1 MEKNSE
7 RIRAV
12 LRFDLKDKARA
23 ETLAKSLKPDEKFR
37 LQGLKISSKLEG
49 NSVTIRVSCERG
61 ARSLSETLD
70 DLLSAI
76 KMVLDITDS
85 LAK

>member
-1 MEKNSE
+1 MEKHSE

-12 LRFDLKDKARA
+12 LRFDLKDRTRA
-23 ETLAKSLKPDEKFR
+23 ETLSRSLKPDEKFR

-49 NSVTIRVSCERG
+49 NSVMIRVSCERG

-76 KMVLDITDS
+76 RMVLDISDS

>member
-1 MEKNSE
+1 LERDSEKVT
-7 RIRAV
+7 AV
-12 LRFDLKDKARA
+12 LRFDLKDRARA
-23 ETLAKSLKPDEKFR
+23 EMLAKSLKPDEKFK
-37 LQGLKISSKLEG
+37 LQGLKISSKLED
-49 NSVTIRVSCERG
+49 NSVMIRVSCERG

-76 KMVLDITDS
+76 RMVLDITDS